1 MLTSHTVL
9 FLMALLLV
17 AALVEPLAKKIHLPF
32 SGIEIQRVASP
43 KANRM
48 APKYSGCYQFNLD
61 K

>member
-32 SGIEIQRVASP
+32 SIILVVIGFIGSEIAVKKLGIDTGIR
-43 KANRM
+43 
-48 APKYSGCYQFNLD
+48 
-61 K
+61 